1 MNENVQ
7 YLFIYLIVHSFMF
20 AIKKHHKIIINII
33 YSFVDKMLNKSAD
46 HVLLMKS
53 GGGFKRC

>member
-1 MNENVQ
+1 
-7 YLFIYLIVHSFMF
+7 MF
-20 AIKKHHKIIINII
+20 AIKKHHKMIINII

-53 GGGFKRC
+53 GGGVKRC